1 MGFIENGDLTKAPR
15 AEWSR
20 DERCGAYNITLDQTD
35 STLMSSPQLMDVLQL
50 CHFSTL
56 LLPVMLHCVSLVF
69 VAIVLLG
76 LLFSS
81 LWQVLPAT
89 SQRAD
94 QNKIEQRESR
104 RPTKISSISSC
115 TAREPVIFH

>member
-20 DERCGAYNITLDQTD
+20 DARCGAYNITLDQTD

-69 VAIVLLG
+69 VAIVLFGPAVLQP
-76 LLFSS
+76 LASS
-81 LWQVLPAT
+81 SRHQPK
-89 SQRAD
+89 SGSK
-94 QNKIEQRESR
+94 QN
-104 RPTKISSISSC
+104 
-115 TAREPVIFH
+115 